1 MAKKTVQKIVKAED
15 VDPEEEDYTEL
26 NYVMNIETLNI
37 TVQEGGLVIF
47 QSGNPPPL
55 PPYGGG

>member
-1 MAKKTVQKIVKAED
+1 MTKKTTQKIVKVED
-15 VDPEEEDYTEL
+15 AAEEEDYTEL

-47 QSGNPPPL
+47 QSGNPKPL